1 MYRCQWSLKDDLY
14 KRYHDQE
21 WGVPVFD
28 DVKQFEYLTL
38 ETFQAGLS
46 WWTILKKRE
55 NFRQAFDHFE
65 VQKVAAYDEH
75 KIQKL
80 MQNAGIVRNSLKI
93 KAAVSNARA
102 FISIQKE
109 WGQFSNYIWA
119 FVEHKPII
127 NQWQTEQ
134 EVPSRTRLSDLISKD
149 LKVRGFKFTGSTI
162 VYAHMQATGMV
173 NDHIVTC
180 CCHPFN
186 HKKNNL

>member
-1 MYRCQWSLKDDLY
+1 MSRCQWSLKDDLY
-14 KRYHDQE
+14 RCYHDQE
-21 WGVPVFD
+21 WGSPIFD
-28 DVKQFEYLTL
+28 DTKQFEYLTL

-65 VQKVAAYDEH
+65 VQKVAAYDES
-75 KIQKL
+75 KIQNL
-80 MQNAGIVRNSLKI
+80 LQNTGIVRNRLKI

-102 FISIQKE
+102 FINVQKE

-119 FVEHKPII
+119 FVKRKPII

-134 EVPSRTRLSDLISKD
+134 DVPSRTKLSDLISKD
-149 LKVRGFKFTGSTI
+149 LKARGFKFAGSTI

-173 NDHIVTC
+173 NDHIVTY

-186 HKKNNL
+186 QKK